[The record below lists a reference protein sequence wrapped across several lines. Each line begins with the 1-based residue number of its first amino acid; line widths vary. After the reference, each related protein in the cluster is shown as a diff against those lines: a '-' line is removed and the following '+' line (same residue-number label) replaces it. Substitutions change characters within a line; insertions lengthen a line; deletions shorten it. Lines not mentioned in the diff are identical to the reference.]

1 MSFAEIIPPSRDDT
15 NLHAATAMA
24 SNEKTSSPIA
34 RISNKID
41 FLVCNSCFWCASYLN
56 LRSSFIVVQCPL
68 CKENAIEWIPISA
81 NDAYS
86 FDYNP
91 VTGVIVE
98 FSNRNKISG

>member
-1 MSFAEIIPPSRDDT
+1 MSSAETIYHPLPKSNI
-15 NLHAATAMA
+15 LHDGRT
-24 SNEKTSSPIA
+24 TSPIK
-34 RISNKID
+34 KID
-41 FLVCNSCFWCASYLN
+41 FLLCNSCFWCASYLN
-56 LRSSFIVVQCPL
+56 LGTSFIVVQCPL

>member
-1 MSFAEIIPPSRDDT
+1 MSSAETIYHSLPK
-15 NLHAATAMA
+15 
-24 SNEKTSSPIA
+24 SNSPHDGRTTSSI
-34 RISNKID
+34 KKTD
-41 FLVCNSCFWCASYLN
+41 FLLCNSCFWCASYLN

-68 CKENAIEWIPISA
+68 CKENAIEWIPISS

-98 FSNRNKISG
+98 FSNRNKSSDQILPILST

>member
-1 MSFAEIIPPSRDDT
+1 MSSAESIYHPLPK
-15 NLHAATAMA
+15 
-24 SNEKTSSPIA
+24 SNILDGGRTTSPIK
-34 RISNKID
+34 KID
-41 FLVCNSCFWCASYLN
+41 FLLCNSCFWCASYLN
-56 LRSSFIVVQCPL
+56 LRTSFIVVQCPL

-98 FSNRNKISG
+98 FSNRIKSSG

>member
-1 MSFAEIIPPSRDDT
+1 MSSAETIYHPLPK
-15 NLHAATAMA
+15 
-24 SNEKTSSPIA
+24 SNIRPDGRTTSHIK
-34 RISNKID
+34 KID
-41 FLVCNSCFWCASYLN
+41 FLLCNSCFWCASYLN
-56 LRSSFIVVQCPL
+56 LRTSFIVVQCPL